1 MRQLT
6 ASFFYAAC
14 LICALGLI
22 ACSSDGSTPPYDP
35 RASQLQDLSQLR
47 HYLLLEAAYSDAQRA
62 LASQAISESEAGA
75 GKWTAADFELQI
87 ARVVALADNGHSTVW
102 SGPRSERMNRIPAR
116 LLLLADGVFVVRA
129 KGPGVSVL
137 GMRVDAIDGLASAE
151 ILRRL
156 RIYRGGPDNLRDYD
170 DVSLLES
177 PQLLHA
183 AGIAQSDHE
192 VTLTVS
198 DQDHARNL
206 QLSALP
212 RAPDEPRAQPLRFL
226 AAQRV
231 INEGAEWQS
240 AFQNTP
246 APLWLEEPDLAFR
259 LEPLAALRAVYLQ
272 LKVNT
277 NAADGE
283 RIGPFLAR
291 ARRSIAEGRPQNVIL
306 DMRFNGGGDYT
317 KTAAFMSDL
326 PNMVPPEGR
335 IFVITHV
342 ATFSAGIS
350 SVGFVKQAAPRQ
362 VIIVGEPNGD
372 RLIFY
377 GEPRDLTLPNSGI
390 GVSYATGLHDYL
402 HGCRWFGPCYWVNWL
417 YPISVP
423 TTLEPD
429 ISAPLSF
436 ALIAAGRDPAI
447 EAISLALQHPSRPE
461 I

>member
-1 MRQLT
+1 MATETPEMEIPLWPSPLPGRNE
-6 ASFFYAAC
+6 ARS
-14 LICALGLI
+14 GL
-22 ACSSDGSTPPYDP
+22 
-35 RASQLQDLSQLR
+35 
-47 HYLLLEAAYSDAQRA
+47 
-62 LASQAISESEAGA
+62 
-75 GKWTAADFELQI
+75 
-87 ARVVALADNGHSTVW
+87 V
-102 SGPRSERMNRIPAR
+102 GP
-116 LLLLADGVFVVRA
+116 
-129 KGPGVSVL
+129 
-137 GMRVDAIDGLASAE
+137 
-151 ILRRL
+151 
-156 RIYRGGPDNLRDYD
+156 
-170 DVSLLES
+170 
-177 PQLLHA
+177 
-183 AGIAQSDHE
+183 
-192 VTLTVS
+192 
-198 DQDHARNL
+198 
-206 QLSALP
+206 
-212 RAPDEPRAQPLRFL
+212 APDEPRVQPLRYL

-231 INEGAEWQS
+231 INEDAEWQS
-240 AFQNTP
+240 AFQNTR
-246 APLWLEEPDLAFR
+246 APLWLQEPDLAFR

-283 RIGPFLAR
+283 RIGAFLAR
-291 ARRSIAEGRPQNVIL
+291 ARRSIAEDRPQNVIL

-326 PNMVPPEGR
+326 PKMIPAEGR

-377 GEPRDLTLPNSGI
+377 GEPRDLTLRNSGI

-423 TTLEPD
+423 TLDPD

-436 ALIAAGRDPAI
+436 ALIDAGHDPAM
-447 EAISLALQHPSRPE
+447 EAISLALQHPTNGRPRE
-461 I
+461 ANP

>member
-22 ACSSDGSTPPYDP
+22 ACSTDGSTPPYDP

-47 HYLLLEAAYSDAQRA
+47 HYLSLEAAYSDAQRA

-102 SGPRSERMNRIPAR
+102 RGPRSERMNRIPAR

-137 GMRVDAIDGLASAE
+137 GMRVDAIDGLESAE

-156 RIYRGGPDNLRDYD
+156 RNYRGGPDNLRDYD
-170 DVSLLES
+170 NVSLLES

-206 QLSALP
+206 QLSAFP
-212 RAPDEPRAQPLRFL
+212 RAPDEPRAQPLRYL

-259 LEPLAALRAVYLQ
+259 LEPLAALRA
-272 LKVNT
+272 
-277 NAADGE
+277 D
-283 RIGPFLAR
+283 
-291 ARRSIAEGRPQNVIL
+291 RSR
-306 DMRFNGGGDYT
+306 
-317 KTAAFMSDL
+317 K
-326 PNMVPPEGR
+326 
-335 IFVITHV
+335 
-342 ATFSAGIS
+342 
-350 SVGFVKQAAPRQ
+350 
-362 VIIVGEPNGD
+362 
-372 RLIFY
+372 
-377 GEPRDLTLPNSGI
+377 
-390 GVSYATGLHDYL
+390 
-402 HGCRWFGPCYWVNWL
+402 
-417 YPISVP
+417 
-423 TTLEPD
+423 
-429 ISAPLSF
+429 
-436 ALIAAGRDPAI
+436 AGRKMSSWICASMGAATTQRLPHSCRTCPI
-447 EAISLALQHPSRPE
+447 WFHPKGAYS
-461 I
+461 